1 MKLKFKNSQIQEL
14 AKRYGYPSNEDAVTS
29 LAPLIKEQNYVT
41 KNQLQILCKWKSPRS
56 AGNMLSNDEE
66 YIKEI
71 TKYSFQTKNERTRI
85 EVLTLLD
92 GVRWPTASCIL
103 HLFHNDKYPILDFRA
118 LWSIGIDKPPDYKYD
133 FWINYT
139 NFCRNISKEQNIS
152 MRNLDKALWQ
162 YSKENQQQV

>member
-1 MKLKFKNSQIQEL
+1 MKLKFNINQIKEL
-14 AKRYGYPSNEDAVTS
+14 ADRYGYPLNEDNVTN
-29 LAPLIKEQNYVT
+29 LTPIIRKQKFMT

-56 AGNMLSNDEE
+56 AGNMLSNSEE

-71 TKYSFQTKNERTRI
+71 TEYSFKTSNERARI

-118 LWSIGIDKPPDYKYD
+118 LWSISIDKPPDYKYK
-133 FWINYT
+133 FWEEYT
-139 NFCRNISKEQNIS
+139 FFCRKISDKQDVS
-152 MRNLDKALWQ
+152 MRILDKALWQ
-162 YSKENQQQV
+162 YSKENQTS